1 MATLY
6 PSFFTAPI
14 ARLDQGL
21 AAHREGRLNE
31 AEIHYRAVL
40 QAEPDHPEALHY
52 LGVIAHQT
60 GGHDQAI
67 ALISRSLQL
76 RPDANAT
83 NSLGE
88 ALRAVGRLTEALA
101 AYEAT
106 LMRDPN
112 HPAALGNCGLAL
124 RQLGRPAEAERALAR
139 AIPITP
145 HWLDLHRHLGEL
157 RAARGDIEGA
167 LAAFEGGLAQNPG
180 NGEFLALSA
189 QTLILLGHLEVA
201 LTRLD
206 AAIARLPDRADLHYD
221 RGVLLRRLQRIP
233 EATHAYARAVELKPD
248 HADALMNW
256 GNALQEAGALE
267 ESLAIYERA
276 LSAAP
281 QSAPVRVNL
290 CQLLLRIERV
300 DDSVLVGE
308 AAVALDPR
316 LLEAHLNLGNAY
328 HTRNRI
334 EDSAASY
341 RRALE
346 IQPDRIDIISN
357 LASALA
363 AMDADEEAFALF
375 DRIIDER
382 QDMPEFF
389 VNRGKAYAERRMVEE
404 AEADYRRAVALGPD
418 LAVAHAN
425 LGVTRLLRGDFEEGW
440 REFEWRWRT
449 PGFAKLESRFE
460 APLWR
465 GEDLTGKTILLHNE
479 QGFGDTLQFCRLAAV
494 IQAMGA
500 KVILQVQRPLASL
513 LSRLEGV
520 DQLIPEGDPLPPHD
534 LRCPLLTAPG
544 RLKLDLSNIPA
555 KIPYLHADPTAVT
568 AWSLRLAA
576 HGEGL
581 KVGLVWAASPDNP
594 VDRRRS
600 TTLERLAPLGRI
612 PGVKLFAI
620 QKGVAAEQARNL
632 PEALSGLISLSDQLE
647 DFSDT
652 AAVIANL
659 DLVISVCSSPAHLA
673 AGLGKPVW
681 LLDRFDGDWRW
692 LLDRDDT
699 PWYPNLKIYRQP
711 DRGDWDAP
719 IARIAADLAT
729 LAASTRPPARK
740 RRG

>member
-6 PSFFTAPI
+6 PSFFTAPV

-40 QAEPDHPEALHY
+40 QAEPEHPEALHY

-67 ALISRSLQL
+67 ALISRSLRL

-106 LMRDPN
+106 LTRDPN

-124 RQLGRPAEAERALAR
+124 RQLGRLAEAEKALMR
-139 AIPITP
+139 AIPVTP

-157 RAARGDIEGA
+157 RASRGDLEGA
-167 LAAFEGGLAQNPG
+167 LATFEGALAQSPG
-180 NGEFLALSA
+180 NGEFLALTA
-189 QTLILLGHLEVA
+189 QILVHLGHLEVG

-206 AAIARLPDRADLHYD
+206 AALARLPDRADLHYD

-256 GNALQEAGALE
+256 GNALQEADALE
-267 ESLAIYERA
+267 EALAIYERA
-276 LSAAP
+276 LGAAP
-281 QSAPVRVNL
+281 RSAPVRVNL
-290 CQLLLRIERV
+290 CQLLLRMERV
-300 DDSVLVGE
+300 DDAVLIGE
-308 AAVALDPR
+308 AAVSLDPS

-334 EDSAASY
+334 EDAAACY
-341 RRALE
+341 RRALA
-346 IQPDRIDIISN
+346 IQPDRIDIMSN

-363 AMDADEEAFALF
+363 AMDEDEEAFALF
-375 DRIIDER
+375 DRIVAAREN
-382 QDMPEFF
+382 MPELY

-404 AEADYRRAVALGPD
+404 AEADYRRAVELGPD

-449 PGFAKLESRFE
+449 PGFAKLEARFE

-465 GEDLTGKTILLHNE
+465 GEDLNGKTILLHNE
-479 QGFGDTLQFCRLAAV
+479 QGFGDTLQFCRIAAV
-494 IQAMGA
+494 IKAMGA
-500 KVILQVQRPLASL
+500 RVILQVQRPLAAL

-544 RLKLDLSNIPA
+544 RLKIDLDSIPA
-555 KIPYLHADPTAVT
+555 QIPYLSADPTAAA
-568 AWSLRLAA
+568 AWGLRLAS

-581 KVGLVWAASPDNP
+581 RVGLVWAASPDNP

-600 TTLERLAPLGRI
+600 TTLDRLAPLGLI

-620 QKGVAAEQARNL
+620 QKGGAAEQARNP
-632 PEALSGLISLSDQLE
+632 PEALSGLTSLSDQLT
-647 DFSDT
+647 DFADT

-659 DLVISVCSSPAHLA
+659 DLMISVCSSPAHLA

-692 LLDRDDT
+692 MLDRADT

-711 DRGDWDAP
+711 ARGDWTTP
-719 IARIAADLAT
+719 IEQIARDLAA
-729 LAASTRPPARK
+729 LAASGKPPARK

>member
-6 PSFFTAPI
+6 PSFFTAPV

-21 AAHREGRLNE
+21 AAHREGRLSE
-31 AEIHYRAVL
+31 AEIHYRAAL

-67 ALISRSLQL
+67 ALIMRSLQL
-76 RPDANAT
+76 RPDPNAT

-88 ALRAVGRLTEALA
+88 ALRAAGRLTEALA
-101 AYEAT
+101 AYQAV

-112 HPAALGNCGLAL
+112 HPAAMGNCGLAL
-124 RQLGRPAEAERALAR
+124 RQLGRTAEAEQSLVR

-145 HWLDLHRHLGEL
+145 HWLDLYRHLGEL
-157 RAARGDIEGA
+157 RLARGDVEGA
-167 LAAFEGGLAQNPG
+167 LAAFEGGLGQSPG
-180 NGEFLALSA
+180 NGELLALSA
-189 QTLILLGHLEVA
+189 QSLVLLGHLEVA

-206 AAIARLPDRADLHYD
+206 AAVARLPDRADLHYD
-221 RGVLLRRLQRIP
+221 RGVLLRRLGRIP
-233 EATHAYARAVELKPD
+233 EATHAYARAVDLKPD

-267 ESLAIYERA
+267 EALAIYERA
-276 LSAAP
+276 LTAAP
-281 QSAPVRVNL
+281 HSAPVRVNL
-290 CQLLLRIERV
+290 CQLLLRMERV
-300 DDSVLVGE
+300 DDAVLIGE
-308 AAVALDPR
+308 AAVALDPG

-346 IQPDRIDIISN
+346 IQPHRVDIISN

-363 AMDADEEAFALF
+363 AMDEDEEAFALF
-375 DRIIDER
+375 DRIIAER
-382 QDMPEFF
+382 DDMPEFF
-389 VNRGKAYAERRMVEE
+389 VNRGKAFAERRMVEE
-404 AEADYRRAVALGPD
+404 AEADYRRAVAIGPD
-418 LAVAHAN
+418 LSVAHAN

-449 PGFAKLESRFE
+449 PGFARLESRFE
-460 APLWR
+460 APLWQ

-494 IQAMGA
+494 VKGLGA
-500 KVILQVQRPLASL
+500 CVILQVQRPLASL

-534 LRCPLLTAPG
+534 VRCPLLTVPG
-544 RLKLDLSNIPA
+544 RLKIDLSNIPA
-555 KIPYLHADPTAVT
+555 TIPYLHADPKAATS
-568 AWSLRLAA
+568 WSARLAA
-576 HGEGL
+576 FGEGL
-581 KVGLVWAASPDNP
+581 KVGLVWAASPENP

-600 TTLERLAPLGRI
+600 TTLDRLAALGLI
-612 PGVKLFAI
+612 PGIKLFAI
-620 QKGVAAEQARNL
+620 QKGVAAEQSHTP
-632 PEALSGLISLSDQLE
+632 PEALSGLVSLSDQLE
-647 DFSDT
+647 EFADT

-699 PWYPNLKIYRQP
+699 PWYPNLTIYRQP
-711 DRGDWDAP
+711 ARGDWDTP
-719 IARIAADLAT
+719 IARIAVDLAA
-729 LAASTRPPARK
+729 LSSRAAERK
-740 RRG
+740 